1 MRINLLMFGL
11 MNIGN
16 VYLSDS
22 DDHAKELLGAVKE
35 SPVLRGV
42 AHLNQLGT
50 CQQLH
55 DQPGGDDGRDA
66 EFHQG
71 SSVRGQNHTDPVE
84 GVRRVRAHDAE
95 EGDLATY

>member
-1 MRINLLMFGL
+1 MYENSFVNVWAQEL
-11 MNIGN
+11 NIGD

-35 SPVLRGV
+35 SPVLRSV
-42 AHLNQLGT
+42 AHLDQLGT

-55 DQPGGDDGRDA
+55 DQPRGDDGRDA

-71 SSVRGQNHTDPVE
+71 SSVRGEDDTDPVE
-84 GVRRVRAHDAE
+84 RISGV
-95 EGDLATY
+95 

>member
-1 MRINLLMFGL
+1 MTNTCMRIHLLMFGL
-11 MNIGN
+11 MSIGD

-42 AHLNQLGT
+42 AHLDQLSAG
-50 CQQLH
+50 QQLH
-55 DQPGGDDGRDA
+55 DQPGGDDWRDA

-71 SSVRGQNHTDPVE
+71 SSVRGQDHTDPVE
-84 GVRRVRAHDAE
+84 GVRRV
-95 EGDLATY
+95 

>member
-1 MRINLLMFGL
+1 

-42 AHLNQLGT
+42 AHLDQLGT
-50 CQQLH
+50 SQQLH
-55 DQPGGDDGRDA
+55 DQSGGDDGGDA

-71 SSVRGQNHTDPVE
+71 SSVRGQDHSDPVKWIC
-84 GVRRVRAHDAE
+84 
-95 EGDLATY
+95 